1 MSARRR
7 RVPLKPHVKAL
18 VILAA
23 LLLFVQL
30 APCVLASAWVCT
42 VGTLAAAKREGMY
55 ATPAEAMQAR
65 VRRSWIGVERVEIV
79 RVGPNAF
86 DGSKPHVWFVTAK
99 VWADRRGDG
108 KPIGYRGYDLAGS
121 FFVQVKDGWVD
132 VAEGRFPE
140 LLGTLMRFFD
150 YWG

>member
-1 MSARRR
+1 MS
-7 RVPLKPHVKAL
+7 LKTHVKAL

-23 LLLFVQL
+23 VPLLFVQL
-30 APCVLASAWVCT
+30 APCVLASAWVYT
-42 VGTLAAAKREGMY
+42 VGTLAAAKREGVY

-65 VRRSWIGVERVEIV
+65 VRRSWIDVEEVEIV
-79 RVGPNAF
+79 RAGPNAF
-86 DGSKPHVWFVTAK
+86 DGSKRHVWFVTAK

-121 FFVQVKDGWVD
+121 FFVQVKDGWVH
-132 VAEGRFPE
+132 VSEGSLPV
-140 LLGTLMRFFD
+140 LLGTLMQLFD